1 MYICVLSGVA
11 ICDNICLKNNNNN
24 NNNNNTHDENT
35 NCNTIKT
42 SNHL

>member
-24 NNNNNTHDENT
+24 NNNNNKHDENT